1 MTHNFLI
8 KNIGSLYMHS
18 REPMSVLKGLDMAR
32 VPVLDQAWVKVSGGL
47 IEEYGSMDSC
57 PEYSG
62 TILDARGGIL
72 LPAFVDAHTHLV
84 FAETREQE
92 FVDRIRGLSYQ
103 EISARGGGILNSA
116 AKLAGLSED
125 DLFERS
131 LDRLQRAQSLGTCSF
146 EIKSGYGLAPEQEI
160 KMLRVIRRLAAH
172 TGLPIRST
180 FLGAHSYPLPYREN
194 HRVYLDQLI
203 RDMLP
208 AIAEEGLADYID
220 VFCEKGFFSPEETGE
235 ILEAGIEHGLIPRI
249 HTNQFTSSGGI
260 DLAIQMGARSVDHL
274 EVLDD
279 REIALLADSEVFPVL
294 LPLAA
299 FFMNLHDPPARRMI
313 EAGLPLV
320 IASDYNP
327 GTSPS
332 PDMNLIFALSCIRMR
347 LLPEE
352 VLAAM
357 TLNAAY
363 ALDLQDSC
371 GSITPGKKALFIL
384 SKPGVTLDLIPYSLG
399 ASWIRQVIPAGI

>member
-1 MTHNFLI
+1 MTTHFLI

-18 REPMSVLKGLDMAR
+18 REPMPVLKGADMAV
-32 VPVLDQAWVKVSGGL
+32 VPMMKHAWVKVSNGH
-47 IEEYGSMDSC
+47 IEDYGTMDQC
-57 PEYSG
+57 PG
-62 TILDARGGIL
+62 TTAPVLDALGGIL
-72 LPAFVDAHTHLV
+72 LPAWVDAHTHLV
-84 FAETREQE
+84 FAETRERE

-116 AKLAGLSED
+116 ARLAALGED
-125 DLFERS
+125 ELFERS
-131 LDRLQRAQSLGTCSF
+131 LDRLLRAQSQGTCSF
-146 EIKSGYGLAPEQEI
+146 EIKSGYGLAPEQEL

-180 FLGAHSYPLPYREN
+180 FLGAHSYPMQFRED
-194 HRVYLDQLI
+194 HRAYLDQII
-203 RDMLP
+203 REMLP
-208 AIAEEGLADYID
+208 AIASEGLADYID
-220 VFCEKGFFSPEETGE
+220 VFCEKGFFSVEETRE
-235 ILEAGIEHGLIPRI
+235 ILGAGIQCGLVPRI

-260 DLAIQMGARSVDHL
+260 DLAIRLGAKSVDHL

-279 REIALLADSEVFPVL
+279 REIAALADSRVFPVL

-299 FFMNLHDPPARRMI
+299 FFMNLHDPPARKMI

-332 PDMNLIFALSCIRMR
+332 PDMNLVFALSCIRMR

-357 TLNAAY
+357 TINAAH
-363 ALDLQDSC
+363 ALDLQDQT
-371 GSITPGKKALFIL
+371 GSVTPGKKAHFIL
-384 SKPGVTLDLIPYSLG
+384 SKPGVSLDLIPYSLG
-399 ASWIRQVIPAGI
+399 ADWISRVIPGSL